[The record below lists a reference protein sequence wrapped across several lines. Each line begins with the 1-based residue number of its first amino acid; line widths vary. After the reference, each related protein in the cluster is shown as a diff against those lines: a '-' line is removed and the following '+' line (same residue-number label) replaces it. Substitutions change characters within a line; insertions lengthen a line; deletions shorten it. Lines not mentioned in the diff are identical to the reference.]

1 MDENRRKRFWDS
13 LCLADDAAFS
23 IALGGNTEC
32 ASFIVRTILGRRDI
46 TVSSVH
52 TQRSQRR
59 MDSHCSIFDMLAYDD
74 EGNLYDVEM
83 QRSSASGDEIGA
95 RASYYEAMLGTR
107 ALRKGEKYSELR
119 ERIVIF
125 ILEEDAIGEDRDVY
139 EYEFRD
145 EEGKALEGSRVRIV
159 LANTACHGRMR
170 PDLESLYRDLY
181 EPVVEKIR
189 NPELREGLERVK
201 GSADMSRRQNNI
213 VNESNRQEIGVNA
226 LFQNEKLR
234 AQVGFAAMP
243 TKTYNSTTRYNSET
257 GDYSPVTYDDFR
269 WNFAPQVSLFADFSD
284 YASMRMFYRGTSS
297 QPSTSQLIPV
307 PDNSDPMNISFGNP
321 SLTPYFT
328 HSLRGDYRYSNREKF
343 TSFNLRFN
351 GSYVQNPIVS
361 TVWYGDNGGQFT
373 MPFNGPSSFNVNLNS
388 FANIPIG
395 DSGFSVNNSL
405 GGSYRK
411 SASFV
416 GENIDMSTYYAEDGG
431 YYDFMNELIARISVI
446 AFFF

>member
-1 MDENRRKRFWDS
+1 MEEEKRKRFWDS

-23 IALGGNTEC
+23 IALDGNTEC

-139 EYEFRD
+139 EYEFRY

-189 NPELREGLERVK
+189 NPEMREALYRVK
-201 GSADMSRRQNNI
+201 GNEEIRMKSHSYLAEFEERGFRRGR
-213 VNESNRQEIGVNA
+213 NEGIAEGEAKSINHVAEKMLKANYPIKDIALITDLSVDDVTEIA
-226 LFQNEKLR
+226 
-234 AQVGFAAMP
+234 
-243 TKTYNSTTRYNSET
+243 
-257 GDYSPVTYDDFR
+257 
-269 WNFAPQVSLFADFSD
+269 
-284 YASMRMFYRGTSS
+284 ASM
-297 QPSTSQLIPV
+297 
-307 PDNSDPMNISFGNP
+307 NS
-321 SLTPYFT
+321 
-328 HSLRGDYRYSNREKF
+328 
-343 TSFNLRFN
+343 
-351 GSYVQNPIVS
+351 
-361 TVWYGDNGGQFT
+361 
-373 MPFNGPSSFNVNLNS
+373 
-388 FANIPIG
+388 
-395 DSGFSVNNSL
+395 
-405 GGSYRK
+405 
-411 SASFV
+411 
-416 GENIDMSTYYAEDGG
+416 
-431 YYDFMNELIARISVI
+431 
-446 AFFF
+446 

>member
-139 EYEFRD
+139 EYVFRD

-170 PDLESLYRDLY
+170 
-181 EPVVEKIR
+181 PVVEKIR

-213 VNESNRQEIGVNA
+213 VNEMIQEWVNEGKTESINQIA
-226 LFQNEKLR
+226 EKMLK
-234 AQVGFAAMP
+234 ANYP
-243 TKTYNSTTRYNSET
+243 IK
-257 GDYSPVTYDDFR
+257 DI
-269 WNFAPQVSLFADFSD
+269 
-284 YASMRMFYRGTSS
+284 ASITDLS
-297 QPSTSQLIPV
+297 V
-307 PDNSDPMNISFGNP
+307 D
-321 SLTPYFT
+321 
-328 HSLRGDYRYSNREKF
+328 E
-343 TSFNLRFN
+343 
-351 GSYVQNPIVS
+351 
-361 TVWYGDNGGQFT
+361 
-373 MPFNGPSSFNVNLNS
+373 
-388 FANIPIG
+388 
-395 DSGFSVNNSL
+395 VNN
-405 GGSYRK
+405 
-411 SASFV
+411 
-416 GENIDMSTYYAEDGG
+416 
-431 YYDFMNELIARISVI
+431 IA
-446 AFFF
+446 AQLHL

>member
-1 MDENRRKRFWDS
+1 MDEEKRKRFWDS

-32 ASFIVRTILGRRDI
+32 ASFIVRTILDRRDI

-52 TQRSQRR
+52 TQRSQRK

-213 VNESNRQEIGVNA
+213 VNEMIQEWVNEGIAEGEKKGEAKKQNLIIRNMLSANYPIKEIAAITDLSVDDVNRI
-226 LFQNEKLR
+226 
-234 AQVGFAAMP
+234 AA
-243 TKTYNSTTRYNSET
+243 T
-257 GDYSPVTYDDFR
+257 
-269 WNFAPQVSLFADFSD
+269 L
-284 YASMRMFYRGTSS
+284 
-297 QPSTSQLIPV
+297 
-307 PDNSDPMNISFGNP
+307 
-321 SLTPYFT
+321 
-328 HSLRGDYRYSNREKF
+328 
-343 TSFNLRFN
+343 NL
-351 GSYVQNPIVS
+351 
-361 TVWYGDNGGQFT
+361 
-373 MPFNGPSSFNVNLNS
+373 
-388 FANIPIG
+388 
-395 DSGFSVNNSL
+395 
-405 GGSYRK
+405 
-411 SASFV
+411 
-416 GENIDMSTYYAEDGG
+416 
-431 YYDFMNELIARISVI
+431 
-446 AFFF
+446 